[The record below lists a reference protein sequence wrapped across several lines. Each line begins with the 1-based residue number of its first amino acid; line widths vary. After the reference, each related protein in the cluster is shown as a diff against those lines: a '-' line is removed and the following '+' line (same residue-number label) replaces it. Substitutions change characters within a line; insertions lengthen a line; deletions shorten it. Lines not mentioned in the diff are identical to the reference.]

1 MTWIAACSGQRGIYQ
16 EVIMTDEE
24 RQKLCAAL
32 RNKSDDWLPERL
44 RTDVRDIAAD
54 EIERLAALAQSNAKP
69 VAWQYR
75 VKQGG
80 WGGWHDAV
88 PSREEAELCVELGRK
103 ASGGHLDDYEIRP
116 LYAAPPRPD
125 ASAGLI
131 EAVAKA
137 ICSVRYN
144 DPEKRMPICEE
155 NSDGPPIWTS
165 FTQHARAAIEAMHP
179 DASAGLI
186 EAAEWHEQ
194 EALRFAASPYTSDK
208 MRGMMHKED
217 ARKLRACVADRS
229 AK

>member
-1 MTWIAACSGQRGIYQ
+1 VAFYQ
-16 EVIMTDEE
+16 EVQMTDEE
-24 RQKLCAAL
+24 RQKLVSAKL
-32 RNKSDDWLPERL
+32 RWYGDRNERGL
-44 RTDVRDIAAD
+44 SSAMGEAAD
-54 EIERLAALAQSNAKP
+54 EIERLATLAQSDAEP

-116 LYAAPPRPD
+116 LYAAPPRP

-137 ICSVRYN
+137 ICSGYN

-155 NSDGPPIWTS
+155 VMVLLYGRNMLAPLSKPCIP
-165 FTQHARAAIEAMHP
+165 
-179 DASAGLI
+179 
-186 EAAEWHEQ
+186 
-194 EALRFAASPYTSDK
+194 
-208 MRGMMHKED
+208 
-217 ARKLRACVADRS
+217 
-229 AK
+229 

>member
-1 MTWIAACSGQRGIYQ
+1 MGLVMTWIAACSGQRGIYQ
-16 EVIMTDEE
+16 ELIMTDDDE

-32 RNKSDDWLPERL
+32 RNKCDDWLPERL
-44 RTDVRDIAAD
+44 RTDVRDEAAD
-54 EIERLAALAQSNAKP
+54 EIERLAALAQSDAEP

-131 EAVAKA
+131 EA
-137 ICSVRYN
+137 
-144 DPEKRMPICEE
+144 
-155 NSDGPPIWTS
+155 
-165 FTQHARAAIEAMHP
+165 
-179 DASAGLI
+179 
-186 EAAEWHEQ
+186 AEWHEQ

-217 ARKLRACVADRS
+217 ARKLRARAADRNME
-229 AK
+229 ALYVAPPRH